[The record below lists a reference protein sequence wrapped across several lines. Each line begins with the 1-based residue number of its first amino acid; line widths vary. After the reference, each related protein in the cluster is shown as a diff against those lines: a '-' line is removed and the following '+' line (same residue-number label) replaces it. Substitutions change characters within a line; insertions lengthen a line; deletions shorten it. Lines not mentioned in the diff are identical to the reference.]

1 MKLCVRV
8 CHCLFTNM
16 IAIRQ
21 STHYEVTECPY
32 RAHYSLH
39 ALCMRFEIQ
48 GPAYTVLLIA
58 LAFENCVD
66 LAHAP
71 LAFLYSD
78 FVWGLCGS
86 KVTRKT
92 QPFKR
97 KCNQQY
103 TASSAQQSLSEKK
116 CRYHNNHRFCYQHS
130 RRDCEAPATDFFS

>member
-1 MKLCVRV
+1 MKDPWVPSTINLRTANTAKRWKCISLTLLIFSFATLVLCIFLR
-8 CHCLFTNM
+8 
-16 IAIRQ
+16 
-21 STHYEVTECPY
+21 
-32 RAHYSLH
+32 
-39 ALCMRFEIQ
+39 MRDKHGRPQ
-48 GPAYTVLLIA
+48 TTVLLIA

-103 TASSAQQSLSEKK
+103 K
-116 CRYHNNHRFCYQHS
+116 NIV
-130 RRDCEAPATDFFS
+130 EAKVLV

>member
-1 MKLCVRV
+1 M
-8 CHCLFTNM
+8 
-16 IAIRQ
+16 
-21 STHYEVTECPY
+21 
-32 RAHYSLH
+32 H
-39 ALCMRFEIQ
+39 AYVNYGLIK
-48 GPAYTVLLIA
+48 VLLIA

-103 TASSAQQSLSEKK
+103 YS
-116 CRYHNNHRFCYQHS
+116 
-130 RRDCEAPATDFFS
+130 

>member
-1 MKLCVRV
+1 MLVFNRD
-8 CHCLFTNM
+8 L
-16 IAIRQ
+16 R
-21 STHYEVTECPY
+21 Y
-32 RAHYSLH
+32 
-39 ALCMRFEIQ
+39 
-48 GPAYTVLLIA
+48 VLLIA

-103 TASSAQQSLSEKK
+103 VYVAVRQPLCACPNKY
-116 CRYHNNHRFCYQHS
+116 C
-130 RRDCEAPATDFFS
+130 

>member
-1 MKLCVRV
+1 
-8 CHCLFTNM
+8 M
-16 IAIRQ
+16 ILQ
-21 STHYEVTECPY
+21 
-32 RAHYSLH
+32 
-39 ALCMRFEIQ
+39 
-48 GPAYTVLLIA
+48 IA

-103 TASSAQQSLSEKK
+103 ACMIKMRAHIELCITKK
-116 CRYHNNHRFCYQHS
+116 NLMCVLFRLPHLLPREP
-130 RRDCEAPATDFFS
+130 RMAEALYPKDPPPSYESQVTV